1 MPMTEAE
8 CLEAIA
14 NGETAFGL
22 LHDANPKLTKKFDR
36 LCRSI
41 VAFREEVQVHFPDA
55 QYYTASGGFN
65 LLLGKPHTDG
75 HGQPS
80 QTQLVALTGGNV
92 QIGDGDF

>member
-1 MPMTEAE
+1 VPMTESE

-14 NGETAFGL
+14 KGETAYGL
-22 LHDANPKLTKKFDR
+22 LHDADPKLIKKFSR

-55 QYYTASGGFN
+55 EYYTASGGFN
-65 LLLGKPHTDG
+65 LMLGKPHTEDRAQRSQ
-75 HGQPS
+75 GQ
-80 QTQLVALTGGNV
+80 LLALSGERV